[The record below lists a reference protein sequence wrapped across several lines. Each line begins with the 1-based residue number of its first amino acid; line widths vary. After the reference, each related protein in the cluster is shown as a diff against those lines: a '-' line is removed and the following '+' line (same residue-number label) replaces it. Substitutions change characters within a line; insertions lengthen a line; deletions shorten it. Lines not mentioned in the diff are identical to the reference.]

1 MSFTPEEGL
10 AVKVQN
16 LDTVSYVTNEW
27 GTSGTFDLGDTS
39 IVSKLYDQLKSA
51 PVEQKKEIGQ
61 KINEVKSQID
71 SLFEEKIEAIRNAS
85 LNDIKSK
92 YDVMLPS
99 DYIASGSFNP
109 IELVANDILR
119 FFKDLSFDIVTDN
132 ELTSVDYNFDKL
144 NFKDDH
150 PARSL
155 SDTFFVNEKLLLRV
169 HCTSV
174 TSMYLEK
181 NKSQQE
187 IKVVS
192 YGNVYRKDDDDATHS
207 HQFNQI
213 DLVWVKK
220 GLSISN
226 LKWLINEL
234 MKYLF
239 NKDTKT
245 RYRLS
250 YFPFTEPSMEVDI
263 SCFMCNGKGCNV
275 CKKTGWIEILGSG
288 LLHPN
293 VLKATG
299 VNSELNAIAAGIGL
313 DRIAMIKYGIS
324 DIRDIYMNDFN
335 LIKQFRGK
343 R

>member
-1 MSFTPEEGL
+1 MENNKSLIIKFEEL
-10 AVKVQN
+10 ISSIEDEKK
-16 LDTVSYVTNEW
+16 LIDTKNIFNKEY
-27 GTSGTFDLGDTS
+27 
-39 IVSKLYDQLKSA
+39 IAPLYLELKNA
-51 PVEQKKEIGQ
+51 PVDQKKEMGQ
-61 KINEVKSQID
+61 NINLLKEQIENIF
-71 SLFEEKIEAIRNAS
+71 SNKIESIRSNAINS
-85 LNDIKSK
+85 IKSK
-92 YDVMLPS
+92 YDVLLPS
-99 DYIASGSFNP
+99 DYLKSGSFNP

-132 ELTSVDYNFDKL
+132 ELTTVDYNFNKL

-150 PARSL
+150 PARSM
-155 SDTFFVNEKLLLRV
+155 SDTFFINQKLLLRV

-174 TSMYLEK
+174 SAKYLEK
-181 NKSQQE
+181 NNKEKE

-213 DLVWVKK
+213 DLIWAKE
-220 GLSISN
+220 GLSIGN
-226 LKWLINEL
+226 LKWMINEL

-239 NKDTKT
+239 NEDTKT

-263 SCFMCNGKGCNV
+263 SCFMCSGNGCNV
-275 CKKTGWIEILGSG
+275 CKKTGWIEILGAG
-288 LLHPN
+288 LIHPN
-293 VLKATG
+293 VLKSTG
-299 VNSELNAIAAGIGL
+299 VNPKLNAIAAGLGL

-324 DIRDIYMNDFN
+324 DIRDIYQNDFRLLN
-335 LIKQFRGK
+335 QFRGK

>member
-1 MSFTPEEGL
+1 MENYNKLIDEFKLIISNINNEKEL
-10 AVKVQN
+10 I
-16 LDTVSYVTNEW
+16 DTKNI
-27 GTSGTFDLGDTS
+27 FNKNH
-39 IVSKLYDQLKSA
+39 ISKLYDQLKSA
-51 PVEQKKEIGQ
+51 PIELKKEIGQ
-61 KINEVKSQID
+61 KINDVKSRID
-71 SLFEEKIEAIRNAS
+71 NLFEEKLEFIRNAS

-99 DYIASGSFNP
+99 DYMKSGSFNP

-132 ELTSVDYNFDKL
+132 EVTSVDYNFDKL

-155 SDTFFVNEKLLLRV
+155 SDTFFINEKLLLRV

-181 NKSQQE
+181 NKSEQE

-263 SCFMCNGKGCNV
+263 SCFMCNGDGCNV

-293 VLKATG
+293 VLKAAK
-299 VNSELNAIAAGIGL
+299 VNPELNAIAAGLGL